1 MSINDV
7 RELLMLDLKNME
19 IFVAIVGFC
28 IVRLIFDNE
37 QEDIRCWGLEYKR
50 RLQGGDEI

>member
-1 MSINDV
+1 
-7 RELLMLDLKNME
+7 MLDLKNME
-19 IFVAIVGFC
+19 IFVAIVGFY

-37 QEDIRCWGLEYKR
+37 QEDIRCRGLEYKR

>member
-1 MSINDV
+1 
-7 RELLMLDLKNME
+7 MLDLKNME